1 MSRLR
6 FGAVAALFVL
16 VVVGGLVVLAPTLH
30 GQQVQVFRGGDGGDQ
45 RRIVQI
51 VAGPGQEIGVTVRDV
66 DQADAKGEQLTGPAG
81 AVIDEVRAGSPAE
94 KAGLKAGDVV
104 VNFDGERVRS
114 ARQLARLIEETP
126 AGRQVKAGIV
136 RGGKAVDLTVTPE
149 KRDKAMTWVSPP
161 DVPDVSRELE
171 RAQRE
176 AGRELERAQ
185 REGQRWRFDG
195 PGMHAFPGPDAFE
208 FVLRPG
214 RLGVGVLDVSPELA
228 QYFGA
233 KQGVLVNT
241 VSAESAAAKAG
252 IKVGD
257 LITSVNGKPV
267 EDGGELRRLLWADE
281 DATEATVGLVRGGK
295 ETSLKVTFEALKAR
309 RQTSRSLERI

>member
-1 MSRLR
+1 MSGLR
-6 FGAVAALFVL
+6 FGAVAALLVL
-16 VVVGGLVVLAPTLH
+16 VAVGGLVALAPTLH
-30 GQQVQVFRGGDGGDQ
+30 GQQVQVFRGGDGGDE
-45 RRIVQI
+45 RRIVEI

-66 DQADAKGEQLTGPAG
+66 DQADAKREQLTGPGG

-94 KAGLKAGDVV
+94 KAGFKAGDVV

-176 AGRELERAQ
+176 LERAQ
-185 REGQRWRFDG
+185 REGQRWRFDV
-195 PGMHAFPGPDAFE
+195 PGMHAVPGGPNAFE
-208 FVLRPG
+208 YVLRPG
-214 RLGVGVLDVSPELA
+214 RLGVGVLDVSPDLA

-241 VSAESAAAKAG
+241 VSADSAAAKAG

-257 LITSVNGKPV
+257 LITAVNGESV
-267 EDGGELRRLLWADE
+267 EDSGELRRLLWADE

-295 ETSLKVTFEALKAR
+295 ETSLKVTFEALRTR